1 MMNKKRNSPL
11 LFLAIMML
19 LACSNEPKS
28 TNEVS
33 VADRTK
39 TTDTLAKPEIDKV
52 DENKALGNIEFG
64 ISNKQFEADLVK
76 FQNTLE
82 HNEFKTLFVIG
93 EYICT
98 DIQGSFENN
107 KLYKLTTSGDFI
119 SYQRYK
125 EELLPQVEVLKTM
138 IAKKY
143 GAPHSGSGAPTVN
156 QSQKGFS
163 YLAYSWTV
171 GRKTIEVRVTN
182 RDLYYSADLKIYQP
196 EIEAL
201 IQKREGDK
209 NTRTVEP
216 AKDVL

>member
-1 MMNKKRNSPL
+1 MNKKQIISS
-11 LFLAIMML
+11 LFLVTMML
-19 LACSNEPKS
+19 MACSNEPKS
-28 TNEVS
+28 NNEVITNDTIQTKDS
-33 VADRTK
+33 VAQ
-39 TTDTLAKPEIDKV
+39 PEINRV

-64 ISNKQFEADLVK
+64 ITNKQFEADLIK

-107 KLYKLTTSGDFI
+107 KLYKLTTTGDFI

-125 EELLPQVEVLKTM
+125 EELVPQVEILKEM

-143 GAPHSGSGAPTVN
+143 GEPHSGSGAPVIN
-156 QSQKGFS
+156 QSKKGFS
-163 YLAYSWTV
+163 YLAYSWTI
-171 GRKTIEVRVTN
+171 GSKAIEIRVTN

-196 EIEAL
+196 EIENL
-201 IQKREGDK
+201 IHKRESDK
-209 NTRTVEP
+209 STRTVEP
-216 AKDVL
+216 AKDAL